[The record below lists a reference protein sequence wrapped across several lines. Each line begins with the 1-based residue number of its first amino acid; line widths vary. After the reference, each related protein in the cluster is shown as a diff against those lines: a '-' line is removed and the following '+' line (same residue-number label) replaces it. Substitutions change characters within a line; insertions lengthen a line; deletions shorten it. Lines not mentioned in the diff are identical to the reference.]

1 MTLAVAMLL
10 AGARVD
16 AQTLL
21 DIRAGLD
28 SSTGYTQDAILSAG
42 EWEAACA
49 FLFPGAVEPD
59 GWVPSLSWGL
69 PSAGWGLSGPW
80 LTVGCLEPAG
90 LAAFVLA
97 PAGASF
103 SLLSGPGRPF
113 ALDVRP
119 EPGLAGSCA
128 GANGGIFQ
136 AADGK
141 GAWYGAWAAPQ
152 AAGLGLL
159 VAAEEAAA
167 VYGGP
172 SWYEPPLPAARR
184 LWAGVAALLDG
195 VTAIRAGG
203 AAAGFWSWP
212 GSCSWA
218 VRAEL
223 DARMG
228 RVGTEVVVSA
238 AGPGWEGPGRRQAPA
253 WDLAADLC
261 AKLPDAGIRVSMNAR
276 RDSWSDM
283 GVSRA
288 ITAAVDLPKAA
299 ARVEASS
306 SPTGLDT
313 LTLDW
318 SVRLLPWLG
327 LRGAWKAANGRA
339 ERLDV
344 GLKLGGGS
352 WARWSLEADLRLD
365 SDGRWLK
372 LRAGLQLPRDGQG
385 RSWTLGLSTDGWR
398 SLEPG
403 AGAWLPAASV
413 VVSRTLELD
422 EIPFHD
428 AQGGSDAENQA
439 GL

>member
-1 MTLAVAMLL
+1 MTLAVAVLT
-10 AGARVD
+10 AGARAD

-28 SSTGYTQDAILSAG
+28 SSAGYTQDATLSAG
-42 EWEAACA
+42 EWEAAYA

-59 GWVPSLSWGL
+59 GWFPGLSWGL

-97 PAGASF
+97 PAAASF

-119 EPGLAGSCA
+119 EPGLAGLCA
-128 GANGGIFQ
+128 GSDGGIFH

-141 GAWYGAWAAPQ
+141 GAWYGAWAAPPD
-152 AAGLGLL
+152 AGLGLL
-159 VAAEEAAA
+159 VAAEEAA
-167 VYGGP
+167 VVDGGP

-184 LWAGVAALLDG
+184 LWAGVAALLG
-195 VTAIRAGG
+195 GGTAIRAGG

-228 RVGTEVVVSA
+228 RVGTEAVVSA

-253 WDLAADLC
+253 WDLDAGLW
-261 AKLPDAGIRVSMNAR
+261 AKLPDVGIRLSLDAR

-306 SPTGLDT
+306 SPTGMDT

-318 SVRLLPWLG
+318 SVRPLPWLG

-339 ERLDV
+339 ERLDL
-344 GLKLGGGS
+344 GLKMGGGS
-352 WARWSLEADLRLD
+352 SARWSLEADLRLD

-372 LRAGLQLPRDGQG
+372 LRAGVQLPRDGRG

-403 AGAWLPAASV
+403 TGAWLPAASV
-413 VVSRTLELD
+413 FLSRTLELD
-422 EIPFHD
+422 GSPPQD
-428 AQGGSDAENQA
+428 ARGGSGEENQA